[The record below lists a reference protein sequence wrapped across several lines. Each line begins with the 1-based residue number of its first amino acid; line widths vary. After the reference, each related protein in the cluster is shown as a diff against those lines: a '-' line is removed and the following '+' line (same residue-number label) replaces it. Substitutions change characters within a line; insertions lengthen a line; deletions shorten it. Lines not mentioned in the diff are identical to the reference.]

1 MNKQLTYF
9 DRPERL
15 GIDDILTDYTSLK
28 EIQIIQKLIDSMPE
42 LVLLINDFRQI
53 VAFNN
58 KAIALLE
65 PKSIYEVIGKRL
77 GEAIKCIHSSDMEAG
92 CGTSKFCAECGA
104 AKANLNT
111 ITNRVS
117 SLEEC
122 KITSKQ
128 KDRLVSFDLLV
139 NTSPI
144 IIEGK
149 NYTIFA
155 IRDIS
160 NEKRR
165 EALEKIF
172 FHDVLNT
179 AGAIHGLTK
188 LLSELE
194 NPEEKEE
201 ISNAIVSSSEQL
213 LGEILSQRELRNAE
227 DGNLAVDIKEISA
240 NAIIQN
246 IYELYS
252 KHELARG
259 KVINLNY
266 CREDSLFH
274 SDSTLLIRSLGNL
287 VKNALEAVHNGDI
300 VNIYY
305 EVDDKDIHFHVKN
318 NKFIPENIQLQLF
331 QRSFSTSGKKGRGIG
346 LYSVKMIIENYLKG
360 KASFTTDK
368 DAGTIFTISMPQGTD
383 HIE

>member
-1 MNKQLTYF
+1 MNEQLTYF

-28 EIQIIQKLIDSMPE
+28 EVQIMQNIIDSMPE
-42 LVLLINDFRQI
+42 LVIVINDYRQI

-58 KAIALLE
+58 KTIALLE

-77 GEAIKCIHSSDMEAG
+77 GEAIKCIHSGEMEAG
-92 CGTSKFCAECGA
+92 CGTSKFCVECGA

-122 KITSKQ
+122 KITSKL
-128 KDRLVSFDLLV
+128 KGKLVSFDLLI

-144 IIEGK
+144 VIDGK

-194 NPEEKEE
+194 DAEEKEE

-227 DGNLAVDIKEISA
+227 DGNLAVDFKEISA
-240 NAIIQN
+240 NTVILSV
-246 IYELYS
+246 YEIYS

-266 CREDSLFH
+266 GKEDIIFH
-274 SDSTLLIRSLGNL
+274 SDSTLLVRSLGNL
-287 VKNALEAVHNGDI
+287 VKNALEAITNGDI

-305 EVDDKDIHFHVKN
+305 DVDDKNINFNVKN

-360 KASFTTDK
+360 KAWFITDIEKGTVFTL
-368 DAGTIFTISMPQGTD
+368 SMPQGTA

>member
-1 MNKQLTYF
+1 MNEQTTYF

-15 GIDDILTDYTSLK
+15 GIDDILNDYTSIK
-28 EIQIIQKLIDSMPE
+28 ELPIVQTIIDSMPE
-42 LVLLINDFRQI
+42 MVIVLNDFRQI

-58 KAIALLE
+58 KAVALLE
-65 PKSIYEVIGKRL
+65 PKSIYEVLGKRP
-77 GEAIKCIHSSDMEAG
+77 GEAVHCIHSGEMDAG
-92 CGTSKFCAECGA
+92 CGTSKFCVECGA

-122 KITSKQ
+122 KITSNIKG
-128 KDRLVSFDLLV
+128 KIVSFDLLI
-139 NTSPI
+139 NTTPI
-144 IIEGK
+144 VIEEK

-194 NPEEKEE
+194 DAEEKEE
-201 ISNAIVSSSEQL
+201 ISNAIVSSSQQL
-213 LGEILSQRELRNAE
+213 LSEILAQRELRNAE

-240 NAIIQN
+240 NAVIQN
-246 IYELYS
+246 VYEIYS

-259 KVINLNY
+259 KIINLNY
-266 CREDSLFH
+266 HKDDVLFH
-274 SDSTLLIRSLGNL
+274 SDSTLLVRSLGNL
-287 VKNALEAVHNGDI
+287 VKNALEAIGNGDV

-305 EVDDKDIHFHVKN
+305 EVNDDSINFNVKN
-318 NKFIPENIQLQLF
+318 KVFIPETVQLHLF
-331 QRSFSTSGKKGRGIG
+331 QRSFSTKGKKGRGIG

-360 KASFTTDK
+360 RADYTTDK
-368 DAGTIFTISMPQGTD
+368 EEGTVFTLSMPLGTD